1 MTGKDCEMIREW
13 LPEMEAGTLSA
24 EDAETVQGHLGSCAE
39 CRKELEL
46 IGFLREGMAKA
57 EGAADLPPGLE
68 ARIKARIREDLAVE
82 QLGPE
87 SGRTRKE
94 VGVIPIFGRIRQT
107 PTWAL
112 SAAAVVI
119 LALGTGVIWN
129 QKTSES
135 GLDPVVVA
143 TQDLLPEAW
152 LWDDGLVAGAP
163 VFDGLSDADLE
174 ALVKEFGG

>member
-1 MTGKDCEMIREW
+1 MTGNDCEMIREW
-13 LPEMEAGTLSA
+13 LPEMDAGTLSA
-24 EDAETVQGHLGSCAE
+24 EDAGTVQGHLRGCAE

-57 EGAADLPPGLE
+57 EGAADVPPGLE
-68 ARIKARIREDLAVE
+68 ARIKARVREDLAVDQPGME
-82 QLGPE
+82 
-87 SGRTRKE
+87 GRRAPKE
-94 VGVIPIFGRIRQT
+94 VGVIPIVGRIRQA
-107 PTWAL
+107 PAWAL

-143 TQDLLPEAW
+143 TQDPLPESW

>member
-13 LPEMEAGTLSA
+13 LPEMNAGTLSA
-24 EDAETVQGHLGSCAE
+24 EDTEMVHVHLEGCPE

-46 IGFLREGMAKA
+46 IGFLREAMAKA
-57 EGAADLPPGLE
+57 EGAADVPPGLE

-82 QLGPE
+82 Q
-87 SGRTRKE
+87 SGAEGGRMRRE
-94 VGVIPIFGRIRQT
+94 VGFIPILGRISRA
-107 PTWAL
+107 PPWAL

-143 TQDLLPEAW
+143 TQDPLPESW

-163 VFDGLSDADLE
+163 VFDGLSDAELE
-174 ALVKEFGG
+174 VLVKEFGG